1 MANATTTISGGG
13 RIEYTVNDSTS
24 LTGGYMNIKV
34 VGPNGEVLGI
44 AQGNGYANAA
54 NVVTNVIGQLNIEI
68 TRLNNDAAYYKREM
82 AKLNLV
88 LSDPNA
94 TTIAKTNAKTGIES
108 FQRDLNEVNANITA
122 SQTAISILNSS
133 GVSTMDS
140 LIVQAKAAGAA
151 TQTASPTPTTPTTP
165 ATANPAAIG
174 NTKAGLAG
182 AASDDSGVSQPNPAG
197 STGTPTASPAG
208 AAGTGGTTP
217 TTAKTTAGGSTGP
230 NAPPQSGT
238 STPADSNPTKSSTA
252 WTYSKVSPQPVA
264 SASRP
269 GKRLQNPLGE
279 LSSYTYQITMYMLT
293 PDAYDAFVNTGRTKI
308 NAISNVTVD
317 PTSSPSAPP
326 KGGTYI
332 VAQSGGINNTSIP
345 RAPNFD
351 YDYGIDDLQMRT
363 LTGRKENAPTVV
375 TEISFKIYEPYGF
388 SFLTNLRKAG
398 DTLYGSNQGNGNWGE
413 SGSNKLRQ
421 LFVLG
426 IKFLG
431 YDASGRVATPNLKLS
446 DPTATGLLD
455 PQNTAND
462 GSLFE
467 HFIDMQITS
476 LKFKIDGRMVVYN
489 IKGVQA
495 NVGKALNISRGTLK
509 YQQNIT
515 EGTVGDAIEK
525 LMVNINKEEQDAASG
540 DKPRIGV
547 PNRFEVIWM
556 PGTELIYQASMVS
569 KADIDK
575 SHWPGS
581 KAKTSAESNDATAT
595 KTQTADNNTTQVSLA
610 PNQPLLSCF
619 QQIVKQSQYME
630 TQLAAV
636 YTTDPQADPKTKGEQ
651 KVKPSQQVHSL
662 SWINVTPQVSSIK
675 WDSKTKDWAYTIQYL
690 ITEYKTPI
698 NTSPMVNPNNNL
710 YPGPVKRYDYWYT
723 GKNAEVI
730 SYEQTMDNTYMQV
743 VVGVGDSALSTGAAE
758 PSKGA
763 GNSGTQTDSPV
774 QIGQEAAPRIGRTGY
789 GMDAQNS
796 FLTALFDAKA
806 YLNAKVTIMG
816 DPDWLP
822 TDPVYNEQII
832 YDTYYGTSGYGVSI
846 ASSQVFVEIDFN
858 EAVDYT
864 SETGTLSIN
873 ESIAFVPYPKTMAN
887 KPKGVSYQ
895 VIQIDHTLS
904 GGSFKQTLT
913 LIGNSFGDEANQKA
927 ITAAVEA
934 ENTKQ
939 STIEQQSSGPNPDN
953 SDTTSSQSTGVT
965 TDKPVTTNNVQ
976 GNTAPATTTTA
987 TPTVQTANGPVA
999 DGNATGA

>member
-1 MANATTTISGGG
+1 MTQETTTSLPTGRIDYAFRPFDGTYYIYSVASPSSLVTGIGVNTDLNATINAYIARTNYGNQLLQEDINRRNAEMAQINKVLSNPKSQEPAYAENLQRLKTKIADLQA
-13 RIEYTVNDSTS
+13 YNAADKA
-24 LTGGYMNIKV
+24 NI
-34 VGPNGEVLGI
+34 
-44 AQGNGYANAA
+44 ASANAA
-54 NVVTNVIGQLNIEI
+54 IASVQANAAGILAKLKSDQAAA
-68 TRLNNDAAYYKREM
+68 DAA
-82 AKLNLV
+82 
-88 LSDPNA
+88 
-94 TTIAKTNAKTGIES
+94 
-108 FQRDLNEVNANITA
+108 
-122 SQTAISILNSS
+122 
-133 GVSTMDS
+133 
-140 LIVQAKAAGAA
+140 AA
-151 TQTASPTPTTPTTP
+151 TAKPTPTTPETP
-165 ATANPAAIG
+165 ATANPAAVG
-174 NTKAGLAG
+174 NTKPGLAG
-182 AASDDSGVSQPNPAG
+182 AASDDSGASQPNPAG
-197 STGTPTASPAG
+197 STGTPTSSPAG
-208 AAGTGGTTP
+208 AAGASGTTP
-217 TTAKTTAGGSTGP
+217 GTAKTTAGGSTGP
-230 NAPPQSGT
+230 NTPPQTAS

-252 WTYSKVSPQPVA
+252 WTYSKKSPQPVA

-431 YDASGRVATPNLKLS
+431 YDASGRIATPNLKLS

-455 PQNTAND
+455 PQNTATD

-525 LMVNINKEEQDAASG
+525 LMVNINKEEQDAVSG
-540 DKPRIGV
+540 DKPSKGV

-581 KAKTSAESNDATAT
+581 AAKTSAESNDATAT

-636 YTTDPQADPKTKGEQ
+636 YTTDPQADPKTKGDP
-651 KVKPSQQVHSL
+651 KIKPSQQVHSL

-675 WDSKTKDWAYTIQYL
+675 WDDKTKDWAYTIQYL

-723 GKNAEVI
+723 GKNAEI
-730 SYEQTMDNTYMQV
+730 LSYEQTMDNTYMQV
-743 VVGVGDSALSTGAAE
+743 VVGVGDSALSAGAAE

-774 QIGQEAAPRIGRTGY
+774 QPGLQEATPRTGRTGY

-846 ASSQVFVEIDFN
+846 ASSQVFVEIDFK

-873 ESIAFVPYPKTMAN
+873 ESIAFVPYPKTMTN

-904 GGSFKQTLT
+904 GGSFKQTLS

-939 STIEQQSSGPNPDN
+939 SEVEQQSSGPNPDN

-976 GNTAPATTTTA
+976 GNAAPVTATTA
-987 TPTVQTANGPVA
+987 TPTVQTPNGPVA
-999 DGNATGA
+999 DGNATGG